1 MTAHAH
7 VDVEGRVNGADGAS
21 IEIDRDRQVLHVRP
35 HRERRLYTIELVRLC
50 EMVVARV
57 VKDEMGKDLEQGI
70 APRKGGRAR

>member
-7 VDVEGRVNGADGAS
+7 VDVEGRVNGAAGAS

-35 HRERRLYTIELVRLC
+35 RRERRLYTIELVRLC

-57 VKDEMGKDLEQGI
+57 VKDEMGEEQERGI
-70 APRKGGRAR
+70 APRKGGRGR